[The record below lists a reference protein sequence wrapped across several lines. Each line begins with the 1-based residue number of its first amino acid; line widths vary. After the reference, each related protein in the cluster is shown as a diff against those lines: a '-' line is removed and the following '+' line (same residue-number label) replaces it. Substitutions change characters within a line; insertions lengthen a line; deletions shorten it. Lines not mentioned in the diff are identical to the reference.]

1 MHPIEHLRYVARATG
16 ADPVALVTET
26 AQALYGLR
34 HEPAGLVLTAR
45 RIVERHPTCAPL
57 WWLCAQTLSALE
69 PFERLAELQ
78 REIDRDQTTDFLIDE
93 LVSVS
98 TVACVGWSPTAL
110 EALVQRGD
118 CTALVIDSFGSA
130 DSAVNALERVN
141 VAAETVSIEHAAHAV
156 ARCDVVVLDA
166 LGCGPDE
173 LLMSAGSHAVAALA
187 YVAGKPAYVTARKGT
202 RLPVELWEAM
212 KARSIDARQPWRT
225 DIDVVPR
232 AVVGAIIGPGGVIDA
247 STPVVA
253 ECSPTTEM
261 LVRSAM

>member
-1 MHPIEHLRYVARATG
+1 
-16 ADPVALVTET
+16 
-26 AQALYGLR
+26 
-34 HEPAGLVLTAR
+34 
-45 RIVERHPTCAPL
+45 
-57 WWLCAQTLSALE
+57 
-69 PFERLAELQ
+69 
-78 REIDRDQTTDFLIDE
+78 LI
-93 LVSVS
+93 
-98 TVACVGWSPTAL
+98 
-110 EALVQRGD
+110 
-118 CTALVIDSFGSA
+118 IDSFGSA

-141 VAAETVSIEHAAHAV
+141 VTAEIVSMEHAAHAV

-232 AVVGAIIGPGGVIDA
+232 ALVGAIVGPGGVIDA